1 MLIDRPYYDYDYE
14 YVEPKKERRV
24 MSDEERRKALTNN
37 FGFKMK
43 LRGAEDAKD
52 GGAKNDDDLAR
63 AEALQKAARNALGVS
78 E

>member
-24 MSDEERRKALTNN
+24 MSEEERRKALTNN

-43 LRGAEDAKD
+43 LRGAEDAKSER
-52 GGAKNDDDLAR
+52 ADDDLAR
-63 AEALQKAARNALGVS
+63 AEALQREARNAFGVS